1 MDKLDFVQVTLE
13 EIISYSKKKD
23 VPAVTIIADVITK
36 ENFKYIN
43 VIASRLKL
51 YVVLV
56 KNTNM
61 VAIIDNALIAR
72 KMAKELNKRC
82 QLMYYDFIKRPSGS
96 ITIYALTGY
105 THHFKI
111 LRDNGHIIKAFN
123 EQGKEIKPWLNANVP
138 STESLHLNKLGL
150 SKYKYS
156 VCLNGKSFNSRN
168 LAILEQSRL
177 NFINNG
183 IYDTC
188 RNCYY
193 PSGKSNKDIAETNK
207 INKLF
212 KKSGLK
218 KL

>member
-1 MDKLDFVQVTLE
+1 MDKLDFVQIPLE
-13 EIISYSKKKD
+13 EIISYTKQKD
-23 VPAVTIIADVITK
+23 VPAVTIIADITNK
-36 ENFKYIN
+36 DSKYIDI
-43 VIASRLKL
+43 IASRLKL

-82 QLMYYDFIKRPSGS
+82 QLMYYDFIQKPSGS

-105 THHFKI
+105 SDHMVTI
-111 LRDNGHIIKAFN
+111 QDNGYIVKAFN
-123 EQGKEIKPWLNANVP
+123 EQGEEIKPWINTDMP
-138 STESLHLNKLGL
+138 STESLHLNQLGL

>member
-1 MDKLDFVQVTLE
+1 MDKLDFVQIPLE
-13 EIISYSKKKD
+13 EIISYTKQKD
-23 VPAVTIIADVITK
+23 VPAVTIIADITNK
-36 ENFKYIN
+36 DSKYIDI
-43 VIASRLKL
+43 IASRLKL

-56 KNTNM
+56 KNKNM

-82 QLMYYDFIKRPSGS
+82 QLMYYDFIQKPSGS

-105 THHFKI
+105 SDHMVTI
-111 LRDNGHIIKAFN
+111 QDNGYIVKAFN
-123 EQGKEIKPWLNANVP
+123 EQGEEIKPWINTDMP
-138 STESLHLNKLGL
+138 STESLHLNQLGL